1 MDCFDAA
8 ALIRIMEREH
18 AGHERKLLPE
28 RQGRDAS
35 EDEALERR
43 VAFAVCLVEQAHRVL
58 QQTVLELIILCIAA
72 PGQPVG
78 QAIPE
83 ATEIKLLRIRSR
95 RSGKVARDASLR
107 TGQTD
112 EIADDVH
119 HRRND
124 AGEIGNLDEIDDQVL
139 LTIMLAKIGRDIRRC
154 CDQDDG
160 HLLQDRI
167 QVRKQPGMQRRV
179 ETGPAQA
186 ADLPAKLMHDIVT
199 PRIDGVRV
207 AEDPGIRVSVYGFI
221 LQIALDEMCVNVHG
235 ITFGSII
242 TVRGENEKHTA
253 EAVRSRD
260 RKVSIAK
267 DSMKGGIIPAAFRI
281 VQAVILFK
289 TTGKNWLK

>member
-1 MDCFDAA
+1 MKLQMMC
-8 ALIRIMEREH
+8 II
-18 AGHERKLLPE
+18 AG
-28 RQGRDAS
+28 
-35 EDEALERR
+35 
-43 VAFAVCLVEQAHRVL
+43 
-58 QQTVLELIILCIAA
+58 T
-72 PGQPVG
+72 
-78 QAIPE
+78 
-83 ATEIKLLRIRSR
+83 
-95 RSGKVARDASLR
+95 
-107 TGQTD
+107 
-112 EIADDVH
+112 
-119 HRRND
+119 
-124 AGEIGNLDEIDDQVL
+124 
-139 LTIMLAKIGRDIRRC
+139 

-167 QVRKQPGMQRRV
+167 QVRKQPDMQRRV

-242 TVRGENEKHTA
+242 AVRGENEKHTA

-267 DSMKGGIIPAAFRI
+267 DQQIERGNH
-281 VQAVILFK
+281 LC
-289 TTGKNWLK
+289 WLQHKLK